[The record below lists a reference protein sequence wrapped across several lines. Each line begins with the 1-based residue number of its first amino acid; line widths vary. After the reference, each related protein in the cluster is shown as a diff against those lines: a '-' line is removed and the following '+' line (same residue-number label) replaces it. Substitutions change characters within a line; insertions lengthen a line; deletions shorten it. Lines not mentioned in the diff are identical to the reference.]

1 MATYS
6 LLFGHAEW
14 PADAGADASEPARP
28 RYPERITLRLPAA
41 LRRRIESSAARDGL
55 AADEW
60 VSVVLARALDGAP
73 TQTAR

>member
-14 PADAGADASEPARP
+14 PADDGAQPSAPAPRRP
-28 RYPERITLRLPAA
+28 AERLTLRLPAT

-55 AADEW
+55 SADEW
-60 VSVVLARALDGAP
+60 ASLVLARALDGGPA
-73 TQTAR
+73 TTAR

>member
-14 PADAGADASEPARP
+14 PSDAGSEPREPARP

-41 LRRRIESSAARDGL
+41 LRRRVERSAARDGL
-55 AADEW
+55 SADEW
-60 VSVVLARALDGAP
+60 VSLVLARALDGAP